1 MRINSDQL
9 EGHLQKPLQ
18 AFYWIA
24 GDETLLVQEALGL
37 LRTRCRAQGFTEWE
51 LFFVDRS
58 FSWQSMLQS
67 GNSMSLFA
75 DRKIIE
81 LRQTSAK
88 LDEAG
93 RDALTQYLASPNPD
107 NVLILVTPKQEP
119 ATLNTKWF
127 KALEAA
133 GVFVQVWPVDARGL
147 PRWVNARMARKG
159 MSADADAIALL
170 CDRVEGNLLAADQE
184 IEKLSV
190 LAGTAPGQRVHV
202 DRRQIMGL
210 VADSSRYN
218 VFALLDAALLGDTR
232 RCLKVLGGLRA
243 EGSELLGLLAMVSR
257 ELRTL
262 IAISRRVAGG
272 QAQGAAMLSEGVRKT
287 PEAPVIRALERLRV
301 PMLESMLQHARQVDM
316 AVKGMSGA
324 DAWTELTD
332 LLLALCGTP
341 LECAAPGPR

>member
-9 EGHLQKPLQ
+9 DSYLQKPLQ
-18 AFYWIA
+18 SFYWIA
-24 GDETLLVQEALGL
+24 GDETLLLQEALAR
-37 LRTRCRAQGFTEWE
+37 LRTHCRAQGFTEWD

-67 GNSMSLFA
+67 SNSLSLFA

-88 LDEAG
+88 LEEAG

-107 NVLILVTPKQEP
+107 NVLILVTPKQEM

-127 KALEAA
+127 KTLEAG
-133 GVFVQVWPVDARGL
+133 GVFVQVWPVDAKGL
-147 PRWVNARMARKG
+147 PRWITARMARKG
-159 MSADADAIALL
+159 LSADADAIALL
-170 CDRVEGNLLAADQE
+170 CERVEGNLLAADQE

-190 LAGTAPGQRVHV
+190 LAATASGQRVHV
-202 DRRQIMGL
+202 DRRLIMSL

-218 VFALLDAALLGDTR
+218 VFALLDAALLGDAR

-262 IAISRRVAGG
+262 IGVARRLRNG
-272 QAQGAAMLSEGVRKT
+272 QAHGAALLAEGVRKAH
-287 PEAPVIRALERLRV
+287 EAPVSRALERLQV
-301 PMLESMLQHARQVDM
+301 PALEALLQQARQVDM
-316 AVKGMSGA
+316 AVKGMSPA

-332 LLLALCGTP
+332 LLLALCGSA
-341 LECAAPGPR
+341 LALNGPATR

>member
-9 EGHLQKPLQ
+9 DAHLQKPLQ

-24 GDETLLVQEALGL
+24 GDETLLVQEALAQ
-37 LRTRCRAQGFTEWE
+37 LRARCRAQGFTEWD

-88 LDEAG
+88 LEEAG

-107 NVLILVTPKQEP
+107 NILILVTPKQEM

-127 KALEAA
+127 KALESA

-147 PRWVNARMARKG
+147 PRWITARMARRG
-159 MSADADAIALL
+159 LSADHDAIALL

-190 LAGTAPGQRVHV
+190 LTGAAPGRKMHV
-202 DRRQIMGL
+202 DRRQIMSL

-218 VFALLDAALLGDTR
+218 VFALLDAALLGDAR
-232 RCLKVLGGLRA
+232 RCLKVLSGLQA
-243 EGSELLGLLAMVSR
+243 EGSELLALLAMVSR

-262 IAISRRVAGG
+262 IAVKRRIADG
-272 QAQGAAMLSEGVRKT
+272 QPQGAAMLNEGVRKAH
-287 PEAPVIRALERLRV
+287 EGPVAHALERLRL
-301 PMLESMLQHARQVDM
+301 PALEALLQQARQVDM
-316 AVKGMSGA
+316 AVKGMSPA

-332 LLLALCGTP
+332 LLLALSGSALQRAVPGT
-341 LECAAPGPR
+341 R

>member
-1 MRINSDQL
+1 VRINSDQL
-9 EGHLQKPLQ
+9 ESLLQKPLQ

-24 GDETLLVQEALGL
+24 GDETLLVQESLAM
-37 LRTRCRAQGFTEWE
+37 LRSRCRAQGFTEWD

-67 GNSMSLFA
+67 SNSMSLFA

-88 LDEAG
+88 LEEAG
-93 RDALTQYLASPNPD
+93 REALAGYLASPNPD
-107 NVLILVTPKQEP
+107 NVLILVTPRQEM

-127 KALEAA
+127 KALESG

-147 PRWVNARMARKG
+147 PRWISARMARKG
-159 MSADADAIALL
+159 LSADADAIALL

-190 LAGTAPGQRVHV
+190 LTAAAAPGQRVHV
-202 DRRQIMGL
+202 DRRLVMSL

-218 VFALLDAALLGDTR
+218 VFALIDAALLGDTR
-232 RCLKVLGGLRA
+232 RCLKVLSGLRA
-243 EGSELLGLLAMVSR
+243 EGNELLGLLAMVSR

-262 IAISRRVAGG
+262 IAVARRIADG
-272 QAQGAAMLSEGVRKT
+272 QAQGSAMLKEGVRKT
-287 PEAPVIRALERLRV
+287 HEAPVSRALARLQV
-301 PMLESMLQHARQVDM
+301 PTLEALLQQARQVDM
-316 AVKGMSGA
+316 AAKGMSSA
-324 DAWTELTD
+324 NPWTELTD
-332 LLLALCGTP
+332 LLLSLCGTP
-341 LECAAPGPR
+341 LELAAPRT

>member
-9 EGHLQKPLQ
+9 EAHLQKPLQ

-24 GDETLLVQEALGL
+24 GDETLLVQEALAQ
-37 LRTRCRAQGFTEWE
+37 LRARCRAQGFTEWD

-67 GNSMSLFA
+67 SNSLSLFA

-88 LDEAG
+88 LDDAG
-93 RDALTQYLASPNPD
+93 RDALAQYLASPNSD
-107 NVLILVTPKQEP
+107 NVLILVTPKQEM

-127 KALEAA
+127 KALEAG

-147 PRWVNARMARKG
+147 PRWISARMARKG
-159 MSADADAIALL
+159 LSADADAIALL
-170 CDRVEGNLLAADQE
+170 CERVEGNLLAADQE

-190 LAGTAPGQRVHV
+190 LTAAGAGQRVHV
-202 DRRQIMGL
+202 DRRLIMGL

-218 VFALLDAALLGDTR
+218 VFALLDAALLGDAR

-243 EGSELLGLLAMVSR
+243 EGSELLGLLAMVTR

-262 IAISRRVAGG
+262 IGVARRVHGG
-272 QAQGAAMLSEGVRKT
+272 QAQGAALLGEGVRKSH
-287 PEAPVIRALERLRV
+287 EVPVTRALERLRL
-301 PMLESMLQHARQVDM
+301 PTLEALLQQARQVDM
-316 AVKGMSGA
+316 AVKGMSAA

-332 LLLALCGTP
+332 LLLTLSGAS
-341 LECAAPGPR
+341 LELGSPQIR